1 MRSRPN
7 RYGHRVSYYSRF
19 LVAVSVAGI
28 TLVSAPPVSGEPA
41 PEPRPGEVVHVAGLD
56 KWSGYSGDGGAA
68 TQARLGG
75 DVDAAVAADGTVYI
89 ADTFNEAIRVVNAD
103 GVITTLPVT
112 VPPESWFLP
121 SAVALDGAG
130 TLYIAT
136 NSTVERLNPDG
147 TTTVVAGGGE
157 KSFGYDGTGDD
168 GGDGG
173 PATDVQL
180 GGVED
185 LAIGAD
191 GALYVA
197 ESFFDRIRRVAPDGT
212 ISTIAGG
219 GVGGAVLDS
228 PSNVAVDPAGNVYFV
243 HLGSRGVRKIAPDGT
258 ISPVLGQ
265 REEPGFSGDGGPAAE
280 AGFESAAGIATD
292 AEGNLYVVDVG
303 NQVIRVIDPQGV
315 IDTVGSAVF
324 SVSDVTVGPNAD
336 LYVTAD
342 GQIKRLVLGT
352 VEAVG
357 GEEVRPGPA
366 RWADQ
371 DPGTVLPV
379 VGEGREMTD
388 EERRGGG
395 GGGMAAGPD
404 GTVYYVGADHQV
416 FALRP
421 DGTHEVYAG
430 SGMGYSGDG
439 GPAVEAELFGPEGL
453 AVDGDGNLY
462 IADSDNFRIRKVDSS
477 GTITTIAGSGED
489 LSILD
494 EGPNGDGGPATEARI
509 MPLDLAPGPDGSLYV
524 VDEYANGRIRKIDP
538 QGVIT
543 TLAGGGERREGGA
556 RTSAELT
563 FGGSTPWSLAVDQG
577 GNVYFSTVERVYR
590 VGPGGELAAV
600 TAEGSGFAGDGGPA
614 AQALVNSP
622 QGLAVG
628 PDGTLYIADARNNL
642 VRAVRPDG
650 TITTVAGNG
659 VLEDSG
665 DGGAAT
671 DAGLQEPE
679 TVATDGDGNLYV
691 TTDRTARIRKID
703 TEGTISTVTE
713 LGLVV
718 DGAAADEVVVDKP
731 SAVAVDPAGT
741 VFVGGE
747 TSIIAATADDK
758 VRPVADTQYVSSLAT
773 GPDGSVYVPHEGRV
787 DRVYPDGA
795 TVTVAGVGVRWT
807 SDEPPPDVDGKRAT
821 GSVLDPRDVAI
832 SPAGELYLTSGSRVY
847 RVDQDGMLRSVV
859 DLKDA
864 DGASDAE
871 EMWLAIAVTRDGEIY
886 LADSM
891 SDRVFVANSEGEIRT
906 FAGNGESAYSDDDR
920 EDGAQATDAP
930 VSSPEDLAVAPDGTV
945 YIATDNGIRR
955 VSTDGEIDT
964 VAETEDGES
973 PTAVALDASGN
984 LYFTT
989 PDQHRVFVVVRP
1001 GELGQPFPWSV
1012 LWWGLVALVLGAVVF
1027 RVVHLRRRIVR
1038 AEAQPEPAET
1048 PPAE

>member
-1 MRSRPN
+1 MGDRPN
-7 RYGHRVSYYSRF
+7 RYGRRVSYFSRV
-19 LVAVSVAGI
+19 LVAASVAVI

-75 DVDAAVAADGTVYI
+75 DVDTAVAADGTIYI
-89 ADTFNEAIRVVNAD
+89 ADTFNEAIRVVTVD
-103 GVITTLPVT
+103 GVITTLPV
-112 VPPESWFLP
+112 VPPDTLFLP
-121 SAVALDGAG
+121 SAVALDGTGA
-130 TLYIAT
+130 LYIAT
-136 NSTVERLNPDG
+136 STTVQRLNPDG
-147 TTTVVAGGGE
+147 TTMVVAGGGG
-157 KSFGYDGTGDD
+157 KSFDYEGTGD

-173 PATDVQL
+173 PATEVQL

-185 LAIGAD
+185 LAIGPD
-191 GALYVA
+191 GTLYLA
-197 ESFFDRIRRVAPDGT
+197 ESYFNRIRRVTPDGT

-219 GVGGAVLDS
+219 GVGGSVLDS

-243 HLGSRGVRKIAPDGT
+243 HMGFRGVRKIAPDGT
-258 ISPVLGQ
+258 ISVVLGQ

-280 AGFESAAGIATD
+280 AGFESAGGIAAD
-292 AEGNLYVVDVG
+292 ADGNLYVADVG
-303 NQVIRVIDPQGV
+303 NQVIRKVDPQGV
-315 IDTVGSAVF
+315 IDTVGPSVF

-379 VGEGREMTD
+379 VGKGREMTD

-395 GGGMAAGPD
+395 AGAMAAGPD

-430 SGMGYSGDG
+430 SGMGYSGDD
-439 GPAVEAELFGPEGL
+439 GPAVEAELYEPRAL
-453 AVDGDGNLY
+453 AVDEDGNLY
-462 IADSDNFRIRKVDSS
+462 IADAYNFRIRKVDSS

-494 EGPNGDGGPATEARI
+494 EDPNGDGGPATEARI

-524 VDEYANGRIRKIDP
+524 VDEYADGRIRKIDP

-543 TLAGGGERREGGA
+543 TLAGGGERRGGDA
-556 RTSAELT
+556 RTAAELA
-563 FGGSTPWSLAVDQG
+563 FGTSTPWSIAVDRG
-577 GNVYFSTVERVYR
+577 GNVYFSAFDGVHRI
-590 VGPGGELAAV
+590 GPGGELTAV
-600 TAEGSGFAGDGGPA
+600 TADGSGFSGDGGPA

-628 PDGTLYIADARNNL
+628 PDGTLYIADSRNNL

-671 DAGLQEPE
+671 DAGLREPE
-679 TVATDGDGNLYV
+679 LVATDADGNLFV

-703 TEGTISTVTE
+703 TEDTISTVAE

-718 DGAAADEVVVDKP
+718 DGTAADEVVVDQP
-731 SAVAVDPAGT
+731 AAVAVDPAGT
-741 VFVGGE
+741 VFVAGE
-747 TSIIAATADDK
+747 ASVIAATADDK
-758 VRPVADTQYVSSLAT
+758 ARPVADTQYVSSLAT
-773 GPDGSVYVPHEGRV
+773 GPDGSVYVPHDGLV

-795 TVTVAGVGVRWT
+795 KVTVAGVGVQWT
-807 SDEPPPDVDGKRAT
+807 NDEPLPDVDGKRAIS
-821 GSVLDPRDVAI
+821 SVLDPSDVAI
-832 SPAGELYLTSGSRVY
+832 GPAGELYLTSGSRVY
-847 RVDQDGMLRSVV
+847 RVDRDGMLRFVV

-864 DGASDAE
+864 EDSSGAEDVG
-871 EMWLAIAVTRDGEIY
+871 LAIAVTRGGEIY

-891 SDRVFVANSEGEIRT
+891 SHRVFAANSEGEIRT
-906 FAGNGESAYSDDDR
+906 FAGNGESASGDDR

-930 VSSPEDLAVAPDGTV
+930 VSSPDDLAVAPDGTV
-945 YIATDNGIRR
+945 YIATSNGIRR

-964 VAETEDGES
+964 VAENEDGES
-973 PTAVALDASGN
+973 PTAIALDANGN

-989 PDQHRVFVVVRP
+989 PELHQVFVVVRP
-1001 GELGQPFPWSV
+1001 GELAQPFPWSV
-1012 LWWGLVALVLGAVVF
+1012 LWWALVAVMLGAVVF
-1027 RVVHLRRRIVR
+1027 RVVHLRRRIAL
-1038 AEAQPEPAET
+1038 AEARPEPEPEPAE
-1048 PPAE
+1048 